1 MSVQAFAS
9 SMSMLRKVHSSTS
22 SPCPPLMVIFLI
34 WSNFDRKCTPAGHKL
49 KRMLRAIS
57 VFPVPLLHRRWQ
69 NKLGQ
74 RKCGCGHQ
82 SCSAQ
87 RFWTVPRTQDLLQL
101 CVGISQGP
109 QMVPNQWIAGL
120 FLLLGF
126 LAAGW
131 GAKK

>member
-1 MSVQAFAS
+1 MYPSRAQAQEDAEGHFCFPGSGRALQNQS
-9 SMSMLRKVHSSTS
+9 SFGVTGLH
-22 SPCPPLMVIFLI
+22 
-34 WSNFDRKCTPAGHKL
+34 
-49 KRMLRAIS
+49 
-57 VFPVPLLHRRWQ
+57 PLLHRRWQ

-109 QMVPNQWIAGL
+109 QMVPNQRIAGL
-120 FLLLGF
+120 FLLFGF